1 MSMSIPARRLS
12 QIQALLPG
20 NVLLAV
26 VAVVWLCAARGSAQQ
41 QVDGMRVI
49 VPNPITTDAVKAI
62 EADITPRI
70 AQNSARHVSTLV
82 FDFNPDG
89 KPAQTASLGACLD
102 LQTLIQRV
110 QQNHGVNTV
119 AYVHNKVSGHTVLPA
134 LACRELVMSK
144 NAEIGQVAADAV
156 DPLDDRKKGF
166 YTDAPPADR
175 RSVLGPVIR
184 KMFDPDVKLM
194 KGISK
199 KTGAREFA
207 DARDPQAMQ
216 NLAGAV
222 PVSGTQDGQVALYN
236 SQTALDLGLCQATV
250 KDLEDLA
257 GRYDLPPA
265 AIIVDPLGG
274 RTPDV
279 YRWVLKGDI
288 DAATRDSLTRV
299 IRDVRRKQG
308 NVLIL
313 VINAGGKDLDTAR
326 AIADDLRAAQTGEDA
341 IKIVAFIPT
350 SAPAAGTVV
359 ALGCSEIVMYR
370 PGADAGGEAKEAEI
384 GDFSSYLKGAKPAD
398 INAALISIRE
408 LAEQQHYPAILID
421 GMFDK
426 AGTIEIVRA
435 NKRTTANR
443 KHLMTREQF
452 DRENE
457 SAKQAAP
464 AGGTPDLWIQDK
476 VIKPKGQP
484 LKLNATL
491 AAEVGLARTLVEGTD
506 AKAVSTT
513 YGWNE
518 PKDPDPGWLDK
529 FAEFLRMPVVTVL
542 IVVIGFTGLILE
554 LKVPGLTVPGIIAAL
569 CFILVFWAH
578 SKFSGQTFVLAL
590 LLFLLGL
597 VLVGLEIF
605 VLPGFGACGIFG
617 ILCMLAGLGLVTL
630 DKIPQTPA
638 EWSNLGVRVSQYLF
652 AMMGAMAL
660 AFTIAKFLPKLP
672 GANRLVLDAPQ
683 QTGSPADALPGAGEA
698 AELLGAIGTTSTPL
712 RPAGVVKFGDKFVDV
727 VSDGGF
733 IPAGTRVQV
742 IQVEGTRIVVKEV

>member
-1 MSMSIPARRLS
+1 MSMSIPARRLT

-26 VAVVWLCAARGSAQQ
+26 VAVVWLFASRGSAQQ
-41 QVDGMRVI
+41 QVDGMLVP
-49 VPNPITTDAVKAI
+49 VPNPITTDAVRQI
-62 EADITPRI
+62 EAEITPRVDPDSH
-70 AQNSARHVSTLV
+70 QRVTTVV

-89 KPAQTASLGACLD
+89 KPAQTAKIGACLD
-102 LQTLIQRV
+102 LQTLIQHIQRKWGV
-110 QQNHGVNTV
+110 QTV
-119 AYVHNKVSGHTVLPA
+119 AYVHNKVTGHTVLPV
-134 LACRELVMSK
+134 LTCRDLVMSK
-144 NAEIGQVAADAV
+144 NAEIGQVATEAV
-156 DPLDDRKKGF
+156 DPLDEGKKGF
-166 YTDAPPADR
+166 YTDALPADR
-175 RSVLGPVIR
+175 RTVLAPVIR

-207 DARDPQAMQ
+207 DARDPQAIQ

-222 PVSGTQDGQVALYN
+222 PVSGTQDGQVALYS

-257 GRYDLPPA
+257 GRYDLKPL
-265 AIIVDPLGG
+265 ILDPIRGQK
-274 RTPDV
+274 PEV
-279 YRWVLKGDI
+279 FRWVLKGDI
-288 DAATRDSLTRV
+288 DAATRDSLARV
-299 IRDVRRKQG
+299 IRDVRNRNG

-313 VINAGGKDLDTAR
+313 VIGAGGKDLDTAR
-326 AIADDLRAAQTGEDA
+326 AIADDLRAAQTGADA
-341 IKIVAFIPT
+341 IKIIAFIPN

-370 PGADAGGEAKEAEI
+370 PNADAGGDAKEAEI
-384 GDFSSYLKGAKPAD
+384 GDFSSFLKSAKPAD

-408 LAEQQHYPAILID
+408 LAEQHYPAILID

-426 AGTIEIVRA
+426 AGTIEILRA

-443 KHLMTREQF
+443 KQLMTREQF

-457 SAKQAAP
+457 AAKQATP
-464 AGGTPDLWIQDK
+464 PGGTPDLWIQDK
-476 VIKPKGQP
+476 VIKPQGQP

-491 AAEVGLARTLVEGTD
+491 AAEVGLARTLVDGTD
-506 AKAVSTT
+506 AKAVTAA
-513 YGWNE
+513 YGWAE

-630 DKIPQTPA
+630 DKIPQTGA
-638 EWSNLGVRVSQYLF
+638 EWGSLGVRVSQYMF

-660 AFTIAKFLPKLP
+660 AFTIARFLPKLP
-672 GANRLVLDAPQ
+672 GANRLVLDAPPT
-683 QTGSPADALPGAGEA
+683 TGSPADVLPGAGEA
-698 AELLGAIGTTSTPL
+698 AELLGAIGTASTPL

>member
-12 QIQALLPG
+12 QIQTLLTS

-26 VAVVWLCAARGSAQQ
+26 VAVVGLFASRGSAQQ
-41 QVDGMRVI
+41 QADGMRII
-49 VPNPITTDAVKAI
+49 VPNPITSDAVRNI
-62 EADITPRI
+62 ESEITPRI
-70 AQNSARHVSTLV
+70 AQNSPRRVTTIV

-89 KPAQTASLGACLD
+89 KPAQTAALGACLD
-102 LQTLIQRV
+102 LQTLIQKV
-110 QQNHGVNTV
+110 HSQGVNTV
-119 AYVHNKVSGHTVLPA
+119 AYVHNKVTGHTVLPV
-134 LACRELVMSK
+134 LTCRELVMSK
-144 NAEIGQVAADAV
+144 NAEIGQVAAEAV
-156 DPLDDRKKGF
+156 DPLDERKRGF
-166 YTDAPPADR
+166 YIEALPADR
-175 RSVLGPVIR
+175 RSVLVPVIR
-184 KMFDPDVKLM
+184 KMFDPDVRLM
-194 KGISK
+194 KGK
-199 KTGAREFA
+199 KSNGATAFA
-207 DARDPQAMQ
+207 DARDQAAMKE
-216 NLAGAV
+216 LAGAV

-236 SQTALDLGLCQATV
+236 SQTAMDLGLCQATV

-265 AIIVDPLGG
+265 ALRIEPLIGQ
-274 RTPDV
+274 TAEV
-279 YRWVLKGDI
+279 YRWVLKGEI
-288 DAATRDSLTRV
+288 DAATRDSLARV
-299 IRDVRRKQG
+299 VRDVRKRHG
-308 NVLIL
+308 NILIL
-313 VINAGGKDLDTAR
+313 VINAGGKELDTAR
-326 AIADDLRAAQTGEDA
+326 AIADDLRAAQTGEDP
-341 IKIVAFIPT
+341 IKIIAFIPS

-370 PGADAGGEAKEAEI
+370 PNADAGGDAKEAEI
-384 GDFSSYLKGAKPAD
+384 GDFSSFLKSAKPAD

-426 AGTIEIVRA
+426 AGTIEIIRA

-457 SAKQAAP
+457 EAKQATP
-464 AGGTPDLWIQDK
+464 PGGTPDLWIQDK
-476 VIKPKGQP
+476 VIKVKDQP

-491 AAEVGLARTLVEGTD
+491 AAEVGLARRLVEGTD
-506 AKAVSTT
+506 AKAVTT
-513 YGWNE
+513 AYGWFD
-518 PKDPDPGWLDK
+518 PQDPDPGWLDK

-630 DKIPQTPA
+630 DKIPQTGA
-638 EWSNLGVRVSQYLF
+638 EWERLGVRVSQYLF

-660 AFTIAKFLPKLP
+660 AFTIARFLPKLP

-683 QTGSPADALPGAGEA
+683 PTGSPADVLPGAGEA
-698 AELLGAIGTTSTPL
+698 AELLGAVGTTSTPL